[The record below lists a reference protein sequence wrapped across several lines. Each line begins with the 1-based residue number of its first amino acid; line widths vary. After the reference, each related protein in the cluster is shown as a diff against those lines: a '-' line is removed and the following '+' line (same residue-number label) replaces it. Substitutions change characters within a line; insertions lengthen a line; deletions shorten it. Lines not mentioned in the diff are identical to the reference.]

1 MAQDT
6 AETISATIT
15 VTNSEACLISAMLTS
30 GDKDTIATI
39 TDKLDPADF
48 ANTLLARIFATLQ
61 ELVNDSRP
69 TDASTVLNTLQAK
82 GNRDGLADD
91 QHHIMTELV
100 TLKIVDLHLADYAR
114 QVASTSYRRQYLH
127 MTEQLRHAA
136 EHAPE
141 AELLDIMINHGIG
154 QRKAWQRYQDITT
167 LKPSR
172 VCTPRRY
179 DQKRPRSFNRKEA
192 CRHGL
197 IHPRRLHSRRPPGL
211 DDPRPQRR

>member
-6 AETISATIT
+6 TETINATIT

-61 ELVNDSRP
+61 ELVNHNRP
-69 TDASTVLNTLQAK
+69 TDASTVLNILQAK

-114 QVASTSYRRQYLH
+114 QVASTSYRRQYLGPDPRKVD
-127 MTEQLRHAA
+127 TSGVGPQRPLRHDAQ
-136 EHAPE
+136 P
-141 AELLDIMINHGIG
+141 
-154 QRKAWQRYQDITT
+154 
-167 LKPSR
+167 R
-172 VCTPRRY
+172 VLP
-179 DQKRPRSFNRKEA
+179 RPRPSKGSRSSLTPNNETSRLGKSQSATSRAQNNTPKNPEL
-192 CRHGL
+192 R
-197 IHPRRLHSRRPPGL
+197 IRPRPPHPR
-211 DDPRPQRR
+211 D

>member
-1 MAQDT
+1 MSHETPHIADRADNDPREDPEALLIAALLWNRDT
-6 AETISATIT
+6 TQA
-15 VTNSEACLISAMLTS
+15 VNLTQ
-30 GDKDTIATI
+30 TLT
-39 TDKLDPADF
+39 PADF

-61 ELVNDSRP
+61 ELVNDNRP
-69 TDASTVLNTLQAK
+69 TDASTVLNALQAK

-167 LKPSR
+167 
-172 VCTPRRY
+172 
-179 DQKRPRSFNRKEA
+179 
-192 CRHGL
+192 
-197 IHPRRLHSRRPPGL
+197 I
-211 DDPRPQRR
+211 

>member
-100 TLKIVDLHLADYAR
+100 TLKIVDL
-114 QVASTSYRRQYLH
+114 
-127 MTEQLRHAA
+127 RHAA

-167 LKPSR
+167 L
-172 VCTPRRY
+172 
-179 DQKRPRSFNRKEA
+179 
-192 CRHGL
+192 
-197 IHPRRLHSRRPPGL
+197 
-211 DDPRPQRR
+211 

>member
-6 AETISATIT
+6 AETINATINATIT

-61 ELVNDSRP
+61 ELVNDNRP
-69 TDASTVLNTLQAK
+69 TDASTVLNALQAK

-141 AELLDIMINHGIG
+141 AELLDIMIAHGIG

-167 LKPSR
+167 
-172 VCTPRRY
+172 
-179 DQKRPRSFNRKEA
+179 
-192 CRHGL
+192 
-197 IHPRRLHSRRPPGL
+197 I
-211 DDPRPQRR
+211 

>member
-39 TDKLDPADF
+39 TDKLDPADFANTLLARIFATLQELVTDKLDPADF

-167 LKPSR
+167 L
-172 VCTPRRY
+172 
-179 DQKRPRSFNRKEA
+179 
-192 CRHGL
+192 
-197 IHPRRLHSRRPPGL
+197 
-211 DDPRPQRR
+211 

>member
-136 EHAPE
+136 EHSPE

-167 LKPSR
+167 L
-172 VCTPRRY
+172 
-179 DQKRPRSFNRKEA
+179 
-192 CRHGL
+192 
-197 IHPRRLHSRRPPGL
+197 
-211 DDPRPQRR
+211 

>member
-6 AETISATIT
+6 AETINTTIT
-15 VTNSEACLISAMLTS
+15 VTNSEACPISAMLTS
-30 GDKDTIATI
+30 GDKDTI

-61 ELVNDSRP
+61 ELVTHNRP
-69 TDASTVLNTLQAK
+69 TDASTALNTLQAK

-167 LKPSR
+167 
-172 VCTPRRY
+172 
-179 DQKRPRSFNRKEA
+179 
-192 CRHGL
+192 
-197 IHPRRLHSRRPPGL
+197 I
-211 DDPRPQRR
+211 